1 MARIVK
7 TIEVEGKDV
16 VALFDTG
23 AIHTYVQRSL
33 TEGVPRRSIL
43 KSFKVALGAKEI
55 EVNEFCLIHGR
66 IEGLDFDTKA
76 VPVDEIGKIDEKNLD
91 ILIGALTMEEWE
103 IIPNP
108 KDATLDLSGLRRRE
122 FTEF

>member
-7 TIEVEGKDV
+7 KIEVEGKEV
-16 VALFDTG
+16 MALFDTG
-23 AIHTYVQRSL
+23 AIHTYIQRKL
-33 TEGVPRRSIL
+33 VEGVPRRGIL
-43 KSFKVALGAKEI
+43 KKFKVALAGKEI
-55 EVNEFCLIHGR
+55 IVDEFCLIHGK
-66 IEGLDFDTKA
+66 IEGLEFDTKA
-76 VPVDEIGKIDEKNLD
+76 IPVDEIGKVNGKQLD

-108 KDATLDLSGLRRRE
+108 KDATLDLSGLKRRE

>member
-7 TIEVEGKDV
+7 TIEVEGKEV
-16 VALFDTG
+16 VALFDTK
-23 AIHTYVQRSL
+23 AIHTYIQGYL
-33 TEGVPRRSIL
+33 AEGVPKRSIL
-43 KSFKVALGAKEI
+43 KRFKVVLGARDI
-55 EVNEFCLIHGR
+55 EVDEFCLIQGK

-76 VPVDEIGKIDEKNLD
+76 IPVDEIDKVNGKD
-91 ILIGALTMEEWE
+91 IGVLIGSLTMEEWE

-108 KDATLDLSGLRRRE
+108 KDATLDLSGLKRRE

>member
-7 TIEVEGKDV
+7 TIEVEGKEV

-23 AIHTYVQRSL
+23 AIHTYIQRYL
-33 TEGVPRRSIL
+33 AEGVPKRSIL
-43 KSFKVALGAKEI
+43 KRFKVVLGAREI
-55 EVNEFCLIHGR
+55 EVDEFCLIHGK

-76 VPVDEIGKIDEKNLD
+76 IPVDEIGKVNGKDIG
-91 ILIGALTMEEWE
+91 ILIGSLTMEEWE

-108 KDATLDLSGLRRRE
+108 KDATLDLSGLKRRE